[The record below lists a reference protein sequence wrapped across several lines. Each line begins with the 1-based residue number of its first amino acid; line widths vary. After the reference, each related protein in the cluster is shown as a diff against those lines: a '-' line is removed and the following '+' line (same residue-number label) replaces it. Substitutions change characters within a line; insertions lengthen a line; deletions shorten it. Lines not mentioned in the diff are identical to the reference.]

1 MRRLITAAAGLGLM
15 FSIAA
20 GAVNAGGPPAVGFY
34 VDGTLYRTVGTPT
47 DFTGT
52 GAPASTY
59 DKIYALGNGL
69 PPG

>member
-20 GAVNAGGPPAVGFY
+20 GAVNAGGPPTVGFY

-52 GAPASTY
+52 GAPRLHVRQDLRVGKRA
-59 DKIYALGNGL
+59 A
-69 PPG
+69 